1 MYHKVRFGRKNMKK
15 QLLKES
21 EIRRMMK
28 FANIGSLSDPFVDK
42 LNEMAMYDEEEP
54 MMEEEGD
61 EEELEGSPPEV
72 DAEADPEPEVDP
84 EPELDAEPELADAE
98 GGTTVEAG
106 LEGLNAFLE
115 AAMAHP
121 DEIREK
127 VQVEMADDA
136 DAMADPMGDD
146 PVALDAELPGPEGE
160 AGDAEP
166 LPPGDEEADDMQLEQ
181 ELEEADL
188 QLQEDDEFVNE
199 VVRRVAKRLLKK

>member
-127 VQVEMADDA
+127 VRLRW
-136 DAMADPMGDD
+136 PMT
-146 PVALDAELPGPEGE
+146 PTPWPIPWATIQLP
-160 AGDAEP
+160 
-166 LPPGDEEADDMQLEQ
+166 
-181 ELEEADL
+181 
-188 QLQEDDEFVNE
+188 
-199 VVRRVAKRLLKK
+199 